1 MTIRLL
7 QFRQG
12 NLEIRPNALHALVFL
27 AVTKYRRWLVG
38 ARKKSQ
44 VQFRFETR
52 LIEWRG
58 PAPFV
63 YAPVPAEHVEE
74 LRRVAKVVSYGWGCV
89 PVEAKIGSTTFTTSL
104 FPKDDTY
111 LLPLKIAVRRKTN
124 VTVGDKVSVVMTLGA
139 VRV

>member
-1 MTIRLL
+1 MP
-7 QFRQG
+7 QQ
-12 NLEIRPNALHALVFL
+12 
-27 AVTKYRRWLVG
+27 
-38 ARKKSQ
+38 KKSQ
-44 VQFRFETR
+44 VRFAFKTK

-89 PVEAKIGSTTFTTSL
+89 PVEAKINGTTFTTSL

-124 VTVGDKVSVVMTLGA
+124 VTVGDNIAVVMTIDA
-139 VRV
+139 VRL

>member
-1 MTIRLL
+1 MAT
-7 QFRQG
+7 
-12 NLEIRPNALHALVFL
+12 
-27 AVTKYRRWLVG
+27 
-38 ARKKSQ
+38 RKKSQ
-44 VQFRFETR
+44 TKFVFDTK

-63 YAPVPAEHVEE
+63 YAPVPKEHVDE

-89 PVEAKIGSTTFTTSL
+89 PVEAKIGKTTFTTSL

-124 VTVGDKVSVVMTLGA
+124 VTVGDVVSVVMTLGA
-139 VRV
+139 ARL

>member
-1 MTIRLL
+1 LPT
-7 QFRQG
+7 
-12 NLEIRPNALHALVFL
+12 
-27 AVTKYRRWLVG
+27 
-38 ARKKSQ
+38 RKKAQ
-44 VQFRFETR
+44 VRFKFETR

-63 YAPVPAEHVEE
+63 YAPVPDEHVDE
-74 LRRVAKVVSYGWGCV
+74 LRRVAKAVSYGWGCV
-89 PVEAKIGSTTFTTSL
+89 PVEAKIGGVTFTTSL

-139 VRV
+139 VRL

>member
-1 MTIRLL
+1 MSLEGLGRGQSISGRVFFTPGSL
-7 QFRQG
+7 QRAGKNVRKQKRAPVRF
-12 NLEIRPNALHALVFL
+12 AFK
-27 AVTKYRRWLVG
+27 TK
-38 ARKKSQ
+38 
-44 VQFRFETR
+44 

-63 YAPVPAEHVEE
+63 YAPVPAEHVAE

-124 VTVGDKVSVVMTLGA
+124 VTVGDMVSIVMTLGA
-139 VRV
+139 TRL

>member
-1 MTIRLL
+1 M
-7 QFRQG
+7 
-12 NLEIRPNALHALVFL
+12 ALS
-27 AVTKYRRWLVG
+27 AVTRVG
-38 ARKKSQ
+38 ARGKSK
-44 VQFRFETR
+44 VRFRFETR

-63 YAPVPAEHVEE
+63 YAPVPKEHVEE
-74 LRRVAKVVSYGWGCV
+74 LRRVAKLVTYGWGCV
-89 PVEAKIGSTTFTTSL
+89 PVEARIGSTTFTTSL

-139 VRV
+139 VRL

>member
-1 MTIRLL
+1 MS
-7 QFRQG
+7 
-12 NLEIRPNALHALVFL
+12 
-27 AVTKYRRWLVG
+27 

-44 VQFRFETR
+44 VQFKFETK

-63 YAPVPAEHVEE
+63 YAPVPKEHVEE
-74 LRRVAKVVSYGWGCV
+74 LRRVAKAVSYGWGCV
-89 PVEAKIGSTTFTTSL
+89 PVEAKIGGTSFTTSL

-139 VRV
+139 LRV

>member
-1 MTIRLL
+1 MS
-7 QFRQG
+7 
-12 NLEIRPNALHALVFL
+12 
-27 AVTKYRRWLVG
+27 

-44 VQFRFETR
+44 VQFKFETK

-63 YAPVPAEHVEE
+63 YAPVPKEHVEE
-74 LRRVAKVVSYGWGCV
+74 LRRVAKAVSYGWGCV
-89 PVEAKIGSTTFTTSL
+89 PVEAKIGGTSFTTSL

-124 VTVGDKVSVVMTLGA
+124 VTVGDTVSVVMTLGA
-139 VRV
+139 VRL